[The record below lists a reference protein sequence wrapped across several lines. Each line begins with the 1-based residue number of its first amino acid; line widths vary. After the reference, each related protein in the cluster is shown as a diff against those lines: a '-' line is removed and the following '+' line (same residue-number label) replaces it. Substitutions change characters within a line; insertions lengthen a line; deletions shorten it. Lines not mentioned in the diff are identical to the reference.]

1 MFDRSSVRRQTAPVS
16 SANSLVPL
24 RVQAVHSKL
33 ETPTAKP
40 VPAPPLT
47 DITSLLRGALL
58 ESPLQLCISE
68 EELRV
73 LYLNWPYF
81 ELQEGQLVFEEGF
94 PGSLLYVVHFGQ
106 VRISSNQVHMRTVN
120 AGQCFGGLSP
130 CFGST
135 RMASAYSSTRS
146 RLWTVGLQDLR
157 GLERKAKASVLPTL
171 TPTLESMSWMQCLS
185 ARKRQVFLDT
195 CLLLHFRQGQQLL
208 RQGARGSLVFF
219 VVAGQVQVSQGNK
232 AIRTLGAGEV
242 LGEQSALYTNT
253 CTASI
258 TALCDV
264 HCLALDKN
272 HLQII
277 FSLSLSHFI
286 YKNSVRIAFDRSASL
301 GPLSLEQKEAL
312 LPHVKVCTYAYDEVV
327 IGEGTRFN
335 EGLWVVLQGNL
346 VAKDQLRE
354 EESYVVAEFCCIND
368 DIVLETDDQG
378 CFTHDVV
385 ANCEEVAV
393 GFLPLSSLR
402 TAIGSAFRLPVCIG
416 TEEIVADL
424 PFLQGFSAKQV
435 EMLCRLAE
443 PRVFQPNEVLAETIH
458 TSSLCLLR
466 KGSVLLLSYPQ
477 PSKELTAPSHFG
489 SGSSNRTSVLSSVT
503 VVQTAQCLLLS
514 RTHFRAIFGEQSQAS
529 VERLLD
535 SQTGAGLLLSE
546 LTIVRRYEKL
556 RTGSMY
562 LVTDSEGREYG
573 LKRICRKKIKSLFM
587 SAKLRNEREIMC
599 KLFHPLIT
607 RLIRTFRDT
616 HYVYF
621 LRDFVHGLMLSDLL
635 PRRGRLEEAEALVY
649 VAMVIWILEYLHGL
663 GVMHRDVNPESFL
676 VDGKGYLRLVDLGSA
691 CVAERACSVAGSPHY
706 IAPEVLKGEGYSK
719 TADLW
724 SLGVMSFELLHGRV
738 PYGDSEEDPYLVFE
752 AVLKGPLPPPDSALS
767 PNCQSF
773 LLSLLNQDPIQR
785 GSIEKAKQHP
795 WLQDFPWAELTS
807 QRLEPALKPLET
819 SKDQMTSPS
828 RLRKHFPFEPGEM
841 SPARRNKRRV
851 TMSGDWSSEF

>member
-16 SANSLVPL
+16 SAYTLVPL
-24 RVQAVHSKL
+24 RVQAAYSKL

-40 VPAPPLT
+40 LPAPPLRE
-47 DITSLLRGALL
+47 IAGLLRAALL
-58 ESPLQLCISE
+58 DSPLQLCISE

-73 LYLNWPYF
+73 LYLKLPYF

-94 PGSLLYVVHFGQ
+94 PGSLLYVVHSGQ
-106 VRISSNQVHMRTVN
+106 VRISSNRVHMRTMET
-120 AGQCFGGLSP
+120 GQCFGGLSP
-130 CFGST
+130 CFGCT
-135 RMASAYSSTRS
+135 RTASAYSSTVT
-146 RLWTVGLQDLR
+146 RLWAVGLQDFR
-157 GLERKAKASVLPTL
+157 GLERKAKASLLPTL
-171 TPTLESMSWMQCLS
+171 IPALESMNWLQCLS
-185 ARKRQVFLDT
+185 PRKRQVFLDT
-195 CLLLHFRQGQQLL
+195 CLLLRFHPGQQLL
-208 RQGARGSLVFF
+208 TQGTRGSLVFF
-219 VVAGQVQVSQGNK
+219 VAVGEVQVSQGSK
-232 AIRTLGAGEV
+232 VLRTLGAGEV
-242 LGEQSALYTNT
+242 LGEQSALYSNT
-253 CTASI
+253 CTASV

-264 HCLALDKN
+264 HCLALDKS

-286 YKNSVRIAFDRSASL
+286 YKNSVRIAFDRSASI

-312 LPHVKVCTYAYDEVV
+312 LPHVKVHTYAYDEVV

-335 EGLWVVLQGNL
+335 EGLWVVLQGSL
-346 VAKDQLRE
+346 VAKDRLRE

-368 DIVLETDDQG
+368 DIVLESDDQG

-393 GFLPLSSLR
+393 GFLALSSLR
-402 TAIGSAFRLPVCIG
+402 AALGSAFRLPACSG

-443 PRVFQPNEVLAETIH
+443 SRTFQPNEVLAESIH
-458 TSSLCLLR
+458 SSSLCLLR
-466 KGSVLLLSYPQ
+466 TGSVLLSSHSQ
-477 PSKELTAPSHFG
+477 PDKELTAPSHLG
-489 SGSSNRTSVLSSVT
+489 CGSSNRTSVLSSVT
-503 VVQTAQCLLLS
+503 VLRTAQVLLLP

-535 SQTGAGLLLSE
+535 SQTGAGLLLSD

-556 RTGSMY
+556 RTGSIY

-599 KLFHPLIT
+599 KMSHPLVT

-621 LRDFVHGLMLSDLL
+621 LRDFMHGQMLSDLL
-635 PRRGRLEEAEALVY
+635 PLNGHLKETEAQDY
-649 VAMVIWILEYLHGL
+649 VAMTIWILEYLHGL
-663 GVMHRDVNPESFL
+663 GVIHRDINPESFL
-676 VDGKGYLRLVDLGSA
+676 VDERGYLKLVDLGSA
-691 CVAERACSVAGSPHY
+691 CVAEKACSVAGSPHY

-752 AVLKGPLPPPDSALS
+752 AVLRGPLPPPDSALS

-773 LLSLLNQDPIQR
+773 LLSLLNQDPVQR

-795 WLQDFPWAELTS
+795 WLQNFPWTELMS
-807 QRLEPALKPLET
+807 QRLEPALKSLVISREV
-819 SKDQMTSPS
+819 MVSPN

-841 SPARRNKRRV
+841 SPARRSKRRV
-851 TMSGDWSSEF
+851 TMSGDWSSDF